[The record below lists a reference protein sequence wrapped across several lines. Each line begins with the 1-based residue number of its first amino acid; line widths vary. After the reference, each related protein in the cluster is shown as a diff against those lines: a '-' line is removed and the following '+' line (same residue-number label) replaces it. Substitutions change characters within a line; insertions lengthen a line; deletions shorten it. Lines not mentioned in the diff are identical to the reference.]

1 VGNQTTLHE
10 RIAEA
15 LGWTVEEA
23 QSFSLQSLRELVRP
37 VSPSLADD
45 LSQRIG
51 SGTLVVR
58 ERLPVRRGTSGCLF
72 PRRVYPES
80 M

>member
-1 VGNQTTLHE
+1 VMKMSLHE

-15 LGWTVEEA
+15 LGWTVEDT

-37 VSPSLADD
+37 VSPSLAEE

-58 ERLPVRRGTSGCLF
+58 GEIPKRPVSSGCLF
-72 PRRVYPES
+72 PRRVY
-80 M
+80 